1 MDAIGVK
8 SRAAKVNTNQLD
20 FIKRHVI
27 SVIAKDKLAWPF
39 LKPVDHQKLNLPD
52 YPKIVK
58 HPMDLGTIKQR
69 LNLKFYRRASE
80 CLDDL
85 FTMFRNCYIFNKP
98 GDDVVAMAMKLER
111 VARDK
116 LQNMPFPEVE
126 LSSQK
131 PNTSQVPPTSN
142 ISSDSNLSMSI
153 VNNVE
158 DLNGSSLVP
167 PSTPSGVALSSHPG
181 PLTSTL
187 NKKLPKRKPEPPS
200 LDDISS
206 TPHSTDDSRERRLA
220 KKTKVEERVVGKRVR
235 LCESLK
241 QCSNLLKDISSARYR
256 HLNQLFLHP
265 VDVEGL
271 GLSDYH
277 DIITHPM
284 DLSTVRSKLDSG
296 IYQNKNEFA
305 ADLRLMFNNCYKY
318 NGETS
323 DVASVGRTL
332 QGIFEEQFAKIL
344 DDDGDGSVDSRSCD
358 ALIQTVL
365 KDHQRIVAQYNKF
378 GEELQKISS
387 SINTILSILNHPAD
401 QTPIKLP
408 KKGQFSVHNSGALS
422 GYDDHVNRKTS
433 KASQKAKRKMPNA
446 SYQNAV
452 PAQVSGGIPGIQNA
466 MPVATYGVDEGFVS
480 DANVRPMTYDEKR
493 QLSLDINKLPGE
505 KLGRVVQIIQQRE
518 PSHRDCNPDEIEID
532 FETLQ
537 HSTLRELERYVKSV
551 LQKTKSASRK
561 YAKKS
566 NSSAPS
572 AKSREESMKR
582 KEEELQ
588 NRLRQIDGMQ
598 LNAGEPSNR
607 LSASSSSSD
616 SDSSTESSGSES
628 SDSKADSNDGQVNF
642 EKPVAS
648 VSASGAGYSGVGG
661 SHFSSQLE
669 PRQLQPFCS
678 TAAPSTVN
686 FAPAAPPP
694 HAPLK
699 PISSESAPGVH
710 TRRPL
715 SPPTQQAPPANDESS
730 DSEPDEIDRL
740 PQPAWAC
747 GKQQQ
752 LQVPHQP
759 SEAVPSSSS
768 STAFLPQSASQ
779 LGLPAVASTTS
790 MMDPLETGG
799 GEAQKEFL
807 DKNAAALQIVR
818 EAKRQSQ
825 WTSKMA
831 EERAAREREEAQQR
845 QREQDQA
852 KENERR
858 KESEARRVEDERRRN
873 IELRKSDD
881 RLKRAAVGGVPR
893 NDGPPAAGLPNDA
906 LGSFKGFFPANR
918 VSATEAH
925 SNVFPLYGAL
935 SIYAQCVFIEELI
948 KGCWSLDWKKNE
960 QGRLVTHSTLARCRR
975 VLGSEWRAIP
985 SVPERINA
993 HELLAEFEST
1003 IDPIYIDASFGIR
1016 QLQ

>member
-598 LNAGEPSNR
+598 LNAGGGCYPTQHGRKNQPSNR

-628 SDSKADSNDGQVNF
+628 SDSKADS
-642 EKPVAS
+642 
-648 VSASGAGYSGVGG
+648 
-661 SHFSSQLE
+661 
-669 PRQLQPFCS
+669 
-678 TAAPSTVN
+678 
-686 FAPAAPPP
+686 
-694 HAPLK
+694 
-699 PISSESAPGVH
+699 ES
-710 TRRPL
+710 R
-715 SPPTQQAPPANDESS
+715 
-730 DSEPDEIDRL
+730 
-740 PQPAWAC
+740 
-747 GKQQQ
+747 
-752 LQVPHQP
+752 
-759 SEAVPSSSS
+759 
-768 STAFLPQSASQ
+768 
-779 LGLPAVASTTS
+779 
-790 MMDPLETGG
+790 
-799 GEAQKEFL
+799 
-807 DKNAAALQIVR
+807 
-818 EAKRQSQ
+818 
-825 WTSKMA
+825 
-831 EERAAREREEAQQR
+831 
-845 QREQDQA
+845 
-852 KENERR
+852 
-858 KESEARRVEDERRRN
+858 
-873 IELRKSDD
+873 
-881 RLKRAAVGGVPR
+881 
-893 NDGPPAAGLPNDA
+893 
-906 LGSFKGFFPANR
+906 
-918 VSATEAH
+918 
-925 SNVFPLYGAL
+925 
-935 SIYAQCVFIEELI
+935 
-948 KGCWSLDWKKNE
+948 
-960 QGRLVTHSTLARCRR
+960 
-975 VLGSEWRAIP
+975 
-985 SVPERINA
+985 
-993 HELLAEFEST
+993 
-1003 IDPIYIDASFGIR
+1003 
-1016 QLQ
+1016 